1 MGIEIR
7 DVRVICTAPEC
18 ISLVVVK
25 VLTNEPELYGL
36 GCATFAHRYRAVETV
51 INDYLKPFLIGKDP
65 CRYRR
70 YLAIGHGNELLAQRT
85 GA

>member
-7 DVRVICTAPEC
+7 DVRVICTAPEG

-36 GCATFAHRYRAVETV
+36 GCATFAHR
-51 INDYLKPFLIGKDP
+51 
-65 CRYRR
+65 
-70 YLAIGHGNELLAQRT
+70 
-85 GA
+85 